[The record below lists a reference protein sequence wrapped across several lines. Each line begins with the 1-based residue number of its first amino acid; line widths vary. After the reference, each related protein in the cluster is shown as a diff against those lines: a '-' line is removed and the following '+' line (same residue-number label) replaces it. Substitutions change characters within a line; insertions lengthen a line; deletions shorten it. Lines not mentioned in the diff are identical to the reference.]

1 MKKKDTEDEEL
12 KNAGYSEF
20 ANKELKDIP
29 MEDLDAKLKEFNIG
43 FGNWVNIIK
52 YVTKRFNR
60 IKRDFKRKTNSSN

>member
-43 FGNWVNIIK
+43 FGNWVLYKVCYKEI
-52 YVTKRFNR
+52 
-60 IKRDFKRKTNSSN
+60 

>member
-1 MKKKDTEDEEL
+1 MNELKSRYFELKKKETEDEEL

-43 FGNWVNIIK
+43 FGN
-52 YVTKRFNR
+52 
-60 IKRDFKRKTNSSN
+60 